1 MFDSGRMTGIQLP
14 AAILISLRELRAR
27 DWGLQGGLTEVGEW
41 PTISFLLL
49 ASYLKK
55 ADVYQNQQ
63 PVPSS
68 VINDIVKITLKEN
81 F

>member
-1 MFDSGRMTGIQLP
+1 MC
-14 AAILISLRELRAR
+14 LIAVRCGYSATRRHFLFPWGN
-27 DWGLQGGLTEVGEW
+27 WGLQGGLTEVGEW

-49 ASYLKK
+49 SSYLKK

>member
-1 MFDSGRMTGIQLP
+1 MTGIQLP
-14 AAILISLRELRAR
+14 AAIFFIFLRGLRATR
-27 DWGLQGGLTEVGEW
+27 RLNRGRRMTHD
-41 PTISFLLL
+41 FLFIARKL
-49 ASYLKK
+49 YFEK

-68 VINDIVKITLKEN
+68 VISDIVKITLKEN